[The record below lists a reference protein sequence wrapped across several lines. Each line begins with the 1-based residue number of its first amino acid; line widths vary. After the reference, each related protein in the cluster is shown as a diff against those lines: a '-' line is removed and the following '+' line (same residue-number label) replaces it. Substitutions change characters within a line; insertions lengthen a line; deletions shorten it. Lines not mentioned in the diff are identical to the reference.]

1 MWTETRYLKLSRDS
15 PTISDCNDGIYQARI
30 MMRMDQRSIRGG
42 GGWGDKVLCHGEPDK
57 QKGPCRE

>member
-30 MMRMDQRSIRGG
+30 MMRMDQRSITGG
-42 GGWGDKVLCHGEPDK
+42 GGRGEVGSCGALVIK
-57 QKGPCRE
+57 

>member
-42 GGWGDKVLCHGEPDK
+42 GGWGEVGSCGALVIK
-57 QKGPCRE
+57 